1 VSQHDAAAMV
11 TGAGSFGEPG
21 ADTRHAPE
29 SQVDSLLREIHT
41 LDGKDSGIWAKNL
54 LIIMVLC
61 AGFLALVFPNLMWN
75 SREMRM
81 NGQYLPQFFFGLIAL
96 IVLYNAHILEQRK
109 KLRHARGEIVRQLLR
124 AESTETLALVDPL
137 TETYNRR
144 YLDKILRRELS
155 RADRVG
161 ASLALM
167 MIDLDGFKS
176 INTRFGHLVGD
187 QVLREVVGLLIRV
200 FRRSDTVI
208 RYGGDEF
215 LIVMADTNQDQAAR
229 AVSRL
234 QAEVAKWNQANPS
247 RGYSLGLSCGVDEY
261 RKGKEI
267 REVIEAADTD
277 MFKEKARHQ
286 SAAQPDLQRPR

>member
-1 VSQHDAAAMV
+1 MGEVNTMAVRA
-11 TGAGSFGEPG
+11 GAGGFGEPG
-21 ADTRHAPE
+21 RDIRHSSE
-29 SQVDSLLREIHT
+29 SQVDSLLREIHA

-54 LIIMVLC
+54 LLLMVLC
-61 AGFLALVFPNLMWN
+61 AGFLALVLPNLMWN
-75 SREMRM
+75 LGEMRM
-81 NGQYLPQFFFGLIAL
+81 NSQYLPQFFFGLIAL
-96 IVLYNAHILEQRK
+96 MVLYNAHIFEQRK
-109 KLRHARGEIVRQLLR
+109 QLYHARGEMVRQLLR

-144 YLDKILRRELS
+144 YLDKVLSRELS
-155 RADRVG
+155 RADRAG
-161 ASLALM
+161 TSLSLM

-187 QVLREVVGLLIRV
+187 QVLREAAGLLIGV

-208 RYGGDEF
+208 RYGGEEF
-215 LIVMADTNQDQAAR
+215 LIVMPDTNADQAAL
-229 AVSRL
+229 AVRRL

-247 RGYSLGLSCGVDEY
+247 RGYSLGLSCGAAEY

-277 MFKEKARHQ
+277 MYKEKAKHHNAGQ
-286 SAAQPDLQRPR
+286 SQPSHS